1 MARLTVKA
9 EELIVRLTWWE
20 KLAARRGSVHLP
32 LRAVE
37 KVEADPSWW
46 RALRGSPGRGV
57 WIPDVLCLGVRDVPE
72 PEVTEADVSEAGVSG
87 AGMTG
92 AGVSRAAASGTKD
105 FVALR
110 PRRGGVVS
118 VDLRPAA
125 APFARV
131 AVSDRIPDGTA
142 ATVRTALSRLRD
154 S

>member
-9 EELIVRLTWWE
+9 EELIVRLSWWE
-20 KLAARRGSVHLP
+20 KLAARRGNVHLP
-32 LRAVE
+32 LRAVA

-46 RALRGSPGRGV
+46 RVLRGSPGRGV

-72 PEVTEADVSEAGVSG
+72 TDVTEAEGIEADGTRAEASG
-87 AGMTG
+87 AG
-92 AGVSRAAASGTKD
+92 ASGAKD

-142 ATVRTALSRLRD
+142 ATVRTALSRLRAG
-154 S
+154 